1 MPICDLKMNVCPIDY
16 RYGRAEMLSLFE
28 EEARLRVMLN
38 VESALAQSQSKYGII
53 PKEAAKDI
61 DKAVTGGKVKLE
73 TVREIERDIGHDVMA
88 VVKALSEVA
97 GRGAPYVHFG
107 ATSNDIIDTSTALQ
121 LRDAIRIIKSDIVD
135 LETVI
140 ADRALAEK
148 DTIML
153 GRTHGQAA
161 LPITLGFKFS
171 VYLMELDRQLE
182 RIDECEK
189 RVVVGKMSGAVGTG
203 ASFGKSFFNIQEDIM
218 ERLDMSL
225 EQASGQIVG
234 RDRYAEMVSVLSNA
248 VTTCERMATEVRNLQ
263 RTEIDEVEEYF
274 DSSRQVGSSTMAQ
287 KRNPVKAENICGLA
301 RIVRAF
307 TTPSFENMIL
317 WHERDLT
324 NSSAERIIIPHVLV
338 LTDDILVKT
347 KDLFAKLQLKRENML
362 RNLERA
368 KGLIMAERVMLHM
381 AEKIGRQEAH
391 EAVRAAAMKSVESG
405 ISFKDALLLAE
416 NIAKAMTPEELDELL
431 DATTYT
437 GHAAEI
443 AERAVK
449 QIKNK
454 RALHTAST

>member
-1 MPICDLKMNVCPIDY
+1 MNVCPIGV
-16 RYGRAEMLSLFE
+16 RYGREQILSIFE
-28 EEARLRVMLN
+28 EGARLNAMLK
-38 VESALAQSQSKYGII
+38 VEAALAQCQAKYGII
-53 PKEAAKDI
+53 PKEAARDI
-61 DKAVTGGKVKLE
+61 EKAVTGGMVKLE
-73 TVREIERDIGHDVMA
+73 TVREIESEIGHDVMA
-88 VVKALSEVA
+88 MVKALSAVA

-121 LRDAIRIIKSDIVD
+121 LKEALQIIKSTIID
-135 LETVI
+135 LETVL
-140 ADRALAEK
+140 ADRAFSEK

-161 LPITLGFKFS
+161 LPITFGFKLS
-171 VYLMELDRQLE
+171 VYLLEMDRQLE
-182 RIDECEK
+182 RIEECEK
-189 RVVVGKMSGAVGTG
+189 RIVVGKMSGAVGTG
-203 ASFGKSFFNIQEDIM
+203 ASFGKSFFNLQEGIM
-218 ERLDMSL
+218 ERLGISL

-234 RDRYAEMVSVLSNA
+234 RDRYAEMVCVLSNT

-307 TTPSFENMIL
+307 ATPSFENMIL

-338 LTDDILVKT
+338 LTDDILAKT
-347 KDLFAKLQLKRENML
+347 QELFSKLQVKKENML

-368 KGLIMAERVMLHM
+368 KGLIMAERVMLQL
-381 AEKIGRQEAH
+381 AERIGRQEAH
-391 EAVRAAAMKSVESG
+391 EAVRTAAMESVDRG
-405 ISFKDALLLAE
+405 IPFRDALLSSTVVAGSI
-416 NIAKAMTPEELDELL
+416 NVEELDKLL

-443 AERAVK
+443 TERAVK
-449 QIKNK
+449 QIKNM
-454 RALHTAST
+454 RALHPLPT

>member
-1 MPICDLKMNVCPIDY
+1 MNVCPIGV
-16 RYGRAEMLSLFE
+16 RYGREQILSIFE
-28 EEARLRVMLN
+28 EGARLNAMLK
-38 VESALAQSQSKYGII
+38 VEVALAQCQAKYGII

-61 DKAVTGGKVKLE
+61 EKAVTGGMVKLE
-73 TVREIERDIGHDVMA
+73 TVREIENEIGHDVMA
-88 VVKALSEVA
+88 MVKALSAVA

-121 LRDAIRIIKSDIVD
+121 LKEALQIIKSTIVD
-135 LETVI
+135 LEAVL
-140 ADRALAEK
+140 ADRAFSEK

-161 LPITLGFKFS
+161 LPITFGFKLS
-171 VYLMELDRQLE
+171 VYLLEMDRQLE
-182 RIDECEK
+182 RIEECEK
-189 RVVVGKMSGAVGTG
+189 RIVVGKMSGAVGTG
-203 ASFGKSFFNIQEDIM
+203 ASFGKSFFSIQEDIM
-218 ERLDMSL
+218 ERLGISL

-234 RDRYAEMVSVLSNA
+234 RDRYAEMVCVLSNA

-307 TTPSFENMIL
+307 ATPSFENMIL

-338 LTDDILVKT
+338 LTDDILAKT
-347 KDLFAKLQLKRENML
+347 QELFSKLQVKKENML
-362 RNLERA
+362 RNLEKA
-368 KGLIMAERVMLHM
+368 KGLIMAERVMLQL
-381 AEKIGRQEAH
+381 AERIGRQEAH
-391 EAVRAAAMKSVESG
+391 EAVRTAAMESVEKG
-405 ISFKDALLLAE
+405 VPFRDTLLSSTVVAG
-416 NIAKAMTPEELDELL
+416 NVNAEELDKLL

-443 AERAVK
+443 TERAVK
-449 QIKNK
+449 QIKNM
-454 RALHTAST
+454 RALHPPPT